1 MFQRN
6 ILLAIGAIALL
17 AGLVFLAL
25 GFGQSSAS
33 KVEKTEID
41 KAEPYILVT
50 THPVIA
56 GSLLRPEDM
65 AWKELP
71 ATEIAQDNLVR
82 GKASEADF
90 VGAVTRRDFGDG
102 EALNPN
108 EIIKEKDRDFLAAI
122 LSPGTRAVS
131 LAVDEAQGVSG
142 LVMPDDRVDII
153 LTQNLSSQEGNAA
166 HKSVGETILYNRRV
180 IAVDKTLPVLSK
192 SPASD
197 RHINSESV
205 SDLRT
210 VTLELTEREAE
221 QILVAEQIG
230 KVTLSIRALAGSGTD
245 SINVETENTPVWA
258 SDVSPALR
266 SPEQVP
272 VKDIVSIG
280 AMRGTRALIEV
291 IHGDKTE
298 LR

>member
-17 AGLVFLAL
+17 AGLVFLVL

-33 KVEKTEID
+33 KVEKAEVDKTE
-41 KAEPYILVT
+41 PSILIAA
-50 THPVIA
+50 HPLVA

-71 ATEIAQDNLVR
+71 PTEIAQDNLVR
-82 GKASEADF
+82 GKISETDF
-90 VGAVTRRDFGDG
+90 IGAVTRRDFGDG
-102 EALNPN
+102 EALNLSG
-108 EIIKEKDRDFLAAI
+108 IVQEKDRDFLSAI
-122 LSPGTRAVS
+122 LSPGYRAVS

-142 LVMPDDRVDII
+142 LVMPGDRVDII

-180 IAVDKTLPVLSK
+180 IAVDKTLPALSK
-192 SPASD
+192 SSASD
-197 RHINSESV
+197 QHVNSESV
-205 SDLRT
+205 SDLKT

-221 QILVAEQIG
+221 QILVAQQIG
-230 KVTLSIRALAGSGTD
+230 KVALSIRALAGSGMD
-245 SINVETENTPVWA
+245 SVNLEMENSPVWA

-266 SPEQVP
+266 SPEQAP
-272 VKDIVSIG
+272 AKGIVSIG
-280 AMRGTRALIEV
+280 AIRGTRALIEV